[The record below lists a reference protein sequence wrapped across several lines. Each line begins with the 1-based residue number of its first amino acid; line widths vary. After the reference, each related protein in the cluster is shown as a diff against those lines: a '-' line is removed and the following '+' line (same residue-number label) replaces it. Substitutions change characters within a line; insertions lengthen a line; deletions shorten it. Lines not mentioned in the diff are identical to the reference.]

1 MATAK
6 KLPSGAWRCLAFSH
20 TDADGKR
27 VYKSFTA
34 STKKEAE
41 FLAAE
46 YASGKKVDKESA
58 IIFEDAANKY
68 IEAKENVLSPSTIR
82 GYRAIIRNYTTDIN
96 NVNIF
101 DIDSALL
108 QRVINK
114 QAAGR
119 SAKTVSNV
127 YGFCSAVLA
136 MWNPDFKLHITLPQ
150 KIKKE
155 IIVPTDEEIQKIISL
170 SHENLDLYFP
180 VCLAAFGSLRRSEI
194 CALKLPQDLTNRG
207 VIIRK
212 SKVLSDSGYV
222 TKKTTKTTSSRREAI
237 LPEFLID
244 QLRGKKGPVTK
255 YVPNALSDMFAKL
268 LDKNGMRKIRFHDL
282 RHYWASCAFAEG
294 MTDHYIMVN
303 GGWSTMTTPR
313 AVYAHIM
320 QSRNDEFTNSL
331 NQHFEKMQHE
341 MQHDSLQA
349 Q

>member
-6 KLPSGAWRCLAFSH
+6 KLSSGAWRCLVYSH

-27 VYKSFTA
+27 KYKSFTA

-41 FLAAE
+41 FLAASF
-46 YASGKKVDKESA
+46 ASGRKVEDKSDLNFLE
-58 IIFEDAANKY
+58 AANKY
-68 IEAKENVLSPSTIR
+68 LDAKENVLSPSTIR
-82 GYRAIIRNYTTDIN
+82 GYRAIVRNYTADLN
-96 NVNIF
+96 AVNIF
-101 DIDSALL
+101 DIDNALL

-127 YGFCSAVLA
+127 YGFCTAVLS
-136 MWNPDFKLHITLPQ
+136 MWRPDFKAHATLPQ

-155 IIVPTDEEIQKIISL
+155 IVVPTDEEIQTIMKL
-170 SHENLDLYFP
+170 TRENLDLYFP

-194 CALKLPQDLTNRG
+194 CALNIPQDLTNNG

-212 SKVLSDSGYV
+212 SKVLSNNGYV
-222 TKKTTKTTSSRREAI
+222 LKSTTKTVSSRREAI
-237 LPEFLID
+237 LPPFLVD
-244 QLRGKKGPVTK
+244 QLRECRGPVTK
-255 YVPNALSDMFAKL
+255 YVPNSLSDTFTKL
-268 LDKNGMRKIRFHDL
+268 LEKNGMRAIRFHDL

-320 QSRNDEFTNSL
+320 QDRNADFMNSL
-331 NQHFEKMQHE
+331 NARFSKMQHE
-341 MQHDSLQA
+341 IQQND
-349 Q
+349 